1 MEVRLARTAGFCL
14 GVKLAMDKVLALSEQ
29 AGEAVYTYGPLIH
42 NRQAI
47 EMLEARGV
55 RDVEGPGAA
64 AAGGGWVVIRAH
76 GVPDAVRESLRA
88 RGLKTVDATCPH
100 VLASQRHIERYAA
113 RGYTIVIAGDR
124 EHAEVEGLRSHAGP
138 RCVVVSTAAEAEAAE
153 VAAPAC
159 LVAQTTF
166 SAEAYDEMAG
176 ILRRRV
182 PGLEVLQTICQAT
195 RERQREVIELAAEV
209 DAMVVVGGRHSAN
222 TCRLAEISRLCGKPT
237 FHVETAEELDGEA
250 LAQFGVVGL
259 TAGASTPSWITCSV
273 LQALEDLSGREPR
286 ARWLW
291 WRALA
296 ALTRSNVYS
305 ALATVALAYAGCQLL
320 GIQEPSPLFLLA
332 PFCYVFAITT
342 LNRLSLG
349 ERGVAHP
356 PPRVAFY
363 HLHRRP
369 LLVTSALLSL
379 GSVASLALARAWT
392 PLVLLVIAYASGVA
406 YSVRLVP
413 RGLRGRLGVARLK
426 DLPASKDLF
435 ISVGWMVVCV
445 IVPWAGE
452 GGRASAALLVA
463 CGFAFVLTFVKA
475 GLVDLG
481 DMQEDRL
488 LGRETLP
495 ILLGADRTRA
505 LLAGLSAALG
515 VVLGVAPALG
525 WAPRLAWGLVA
536 CPAYLL
542 AHLRWGVRRWGA
554 WDVVY
559 TLVADGALLLA
570 GALALG
576 WRYLL
581 EGGP

>member
-1 MEVRLARTAGFCL
+1 MEVKLAKTAGFCM
-14 GVKLAMDKVLALSEQ
+14 GVKLAMDKVLTLSEQ
-29 AGEAVYTYGPLIH
+29 ADEPVYTHGPLIH

-55 RDVEGPGAA
+55 RDIEKLPEA
-64 AAGGGWVVIRAH
+64 AAGSVVIRAH
-76 GVPDAVRESLRA
+76 GVPDAVRESLRS
-88 RGLKTVDATCPH
+88 RGLKAIDATCPH

-113 RGYTIVIAGDR
+113 RGYTIVIAGDK
-124 EHAEVEGLRSHAGP
+124 EHAEVEGLKSHAGP
-138 RCVVVSTAAEAEAAE
+138 RCVVVSTPAEAEAAA

-166 SAEAYDEMAG
+166 SEEAYDAIAA
-176 ILRRRV
+176 ILRTRV
-182 PGLEVLQTICQAT
+182 PGIEVLQTICQAT
-195 RERQREVIELAAEV
+195 RERQREVTELAAEV

-237 FHVETAEELDGEA
+237 FHVETADELDAEA
-250 LAQFGVVGL
+250 LAQFAVVGL
-259 TAGASTPSWITCSV
+259 TAGASTPNWITRSV
-273 LQALEDLSGREPR
+273 LQALEDLSRREPR
-286 ARWLW
+286 AQWLS

-305 ALATVALAYAGCQLL
+305 ALATVALAYASCQLL
-320 GIQEPSPLFLLA
+320 GIAQPSPLFLLA

-349 ERGVAHP
+349 ERGVPHP

-363 HLHRRP
+363 HRHPRP
-369 LLVTSALLSL
+369 LLATSALFAL
-379 GSVASLALARAWT
+379 GSLASLALARAWT
-392 PLVLLVIAYASGVA
+392 PLVLLLIAYASGVA

-413 RGLRGRLGVARLK
+413 RGLRGHLRVARLK

-452 GGRASAALLVA
+452 GGRASPALIVA

-475 GLVDLG
+475 SLVNLG

-505 LLAGLSAALG
+505 LLAALAVLLA
-515 VVLGVAPALG
+515 VVLAAAPALG
-525 WAPRLAWGLVA
+525 WAPRLAWGLLA

-542 AHLRWGVRRWGA
+542 AHLRWRVRRGGA
-554 WDVVY
+554 CDVVY
-559 TLVADGALLLA
+559 TLIADGTLLLA
-570 GALALG
+570 GVLALG

-581 EGGP
+581 AAGP